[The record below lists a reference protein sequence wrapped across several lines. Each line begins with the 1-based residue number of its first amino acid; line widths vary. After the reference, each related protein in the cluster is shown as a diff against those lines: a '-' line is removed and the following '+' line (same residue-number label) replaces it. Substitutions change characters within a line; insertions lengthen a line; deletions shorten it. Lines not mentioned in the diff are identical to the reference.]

1 MSHTERK
8 LIALL
13 LAACLAC
20 AALSGCGRAPAVRRD
35 GEPPKTRD
43 ERGRLINNPT
53 GTPAPVTGTPS
64 PTVTPKITGKEP
76 SPTVTPKITGKEPS
90 PTESPLPG
98 GRIDRKGYSADT
110 ILSYFEDIVLSAEYG
125 DNDHHIHKWTAKICV
140 YVEGSPTS
148 KDRSVMNEIF
158 RKMNSVSG
166 FPGIRLVTRQEDAN
180 LFVYFYNDEGYDRIT
195 PSTITDKTNG
205 FATTWYSNYVIYQAK
220 IGIRTSMGQH
230 ERNSVLWEEFVQS
243 TGMLNDSYAYPD
255 SLFYQGYNEVQGPN
269 RLDWLLFEL
278 LYHSDI
284 RPGMDMSAV
293 TAASKNIFR

>member
-1 MSHTERK
+1 MNHTERK

-76 SPTVTPKITGKEPS
+76 SPT
-90 PTESPLPG
+90 ESPLPG

-125 DNDHHIHKWTAKICV
+125 DNDHHIHKWTAKIGV

-205 FATTWYSNYVIYQAK
+205 FATTWYSNYAIYQAK
-220 IGIRTSMGQH
+220 IGIRMCHGDETWIG
-230 ERNSVLWEEFVQS
+230 SVAVVPL
-243 TGMLNDSYAYPD
+243 D
-255 SLFYQGYNEVQGPN
+255 EVV
-269 RLDWLLFEL
+269 
-278 LYHSDI
+278 
-284 RPGMDMSAV
+284 AV
-293 TAASKNIFR
+293 VGFG